1 MMLAGKS
8 ALVTGGASGIG
19 AATALAMAREGAR
32 VLVADRNDPAAT
44 VAAINAA
51 GGQAL
56 GMVADVTDEEAVAA
70 MVARAVGAFGRLDC
84 AFNNAGIAPAAIG
97 KAGVATGDTERA
109 AWEAVLA
116 VNLTGVFLC
125 LRAEIQA
132 MRGKGGAIVNTA
144 SIAGMRALT
153 GAAAYVAS
161 KHGVIGL
168 TRTAAAEE
176 APGIR
181 VNAVCPGFVDTP
193 MTADVRARRGPAIE
207 ARAPMRRFGRPEEI
221 AEVVV
226 FLCSDRASFIAGSA
240 WTADGGYAAL

>member
-56 GMVADVTDEEAVAA
+56 GIVADVTDEA
-70 MVARAVGAFGRLDC
+70 AVGAMVQRAVEVFGSLDC
-84 AFNNAGIAPAAIG
+84 AFNNAGIAPAALG
-97 KAGVATGDTERA
+97 KAGVATGDMDRA

-132 MRGKGGAIVNTA
+132 MRGTGGAIVNTA

-161 KHGVIGL
+161 KHGVLGL
-168 TRTAAAEE
+168 TRTAAVEE
-176 APGIR
+176 SPAIR

-193 MTADVRARRGPAIE
+193 MTAEIRTRRGAAIE
-207 ARAPMRRFGRPEEI
+207 ARAPMHRFGRPEEI

-226 FLCSDRASFIAGSA
+226 FLCSDRASFVTGSA